1 MQVYH
6 IGTHMNNLYPT
17 KRAYKSAKEKL
28 KNNKKIIPE
37 NKEKIL
43 NYEKN

>member
-1 MQVYH
+1 
-6 IGTHMNNLYPT
+6 MNNLYPT